1 MTTLMY
7 SYSII
12 QYYSNKITPIPLYI
26 QLKQLVE
33 NIFQGCKPPG
43 FFKVTER
50 TPPKV
55 PGASGE

>member
-1 MTTLMY
+1 MY

>member
-1 MTTLMY
+1 MY

-33 NIFQGCKPPG
+33 NIFQGCALSHFPHYNPCG
-43 FFKVTER
+43 L
-50 TPPKV
+50 
-55 PGASGE
+55 